1 MGHPPFGTEVGRE
14 PLRAMLNEIPGV
26 DIPAERLKGKPRIPL
41 AVLVDASNLARL
53 IAVLDRIV
61 DETRPTEV
69 TGVPTIDGEALATAE
84 DA

>member
-1 MGHPPFGTEVGRE
+1 
-14 PLRAMLNEIPGV
+14 MLNEIPGV

>member
-1 MGHPPFGTEVGRE
+1 
-14 PLRAMLNEIPGV
+14 MLNEIPGV

-41 AVLVDASNLARL
+41 AALADASNLARL

-61 DETRPTEV
+61 DETRPTEA
-69 TGVPTIDGEALATAE
+69 TGVPTIDAEALATAE